1 MRSTASLATEA
12 GAAAIK
18 HAGLTPD
25 AIDLLI
31 VATATTEQP
40 IPHTGAFVGDGLGVR
55 CGSFDLNAGCAG
67 FVYELVVGASM
78 LTAGN
83 LDHVLVIGSETLS
96 RVTDPTDRGTC
107 VIFGD
112 GAAAMVLSSSADDGP
127 GLLAWDLGCDG
138 SAAGLLEVP
147 AGGSRRPASAETV
160 ANGEHY
166 LRMNGQEVF
175 RRAVRIVVESATQ
188 ALARG
193 GVGVDDV
200 TWFAPHQA
208 NVRIIEAAGN
218 RLGIPAERTLVN
230 IDRYGNTSAASI
242 PLVLAEA
249 ADDGRL
255 QAGDLVLLSGL
266 RRRPHLGQR
275 AVALGP
281 SVSDAGVTRAR
292 RVRHRRVAWHR
303 PCDRGCA
310 RRGRVSGRVLLLV
323 RRRGRQGDPGRGRGD
338 RRRGVRG
345 AGRRRRPRID
355 RPGVPRRSRRRSAR
369 SSCWSTTPASPATA
383 CSCA

>member
-1 MRSTASLATEA
+1 MRAAISGWGTALPEQRLTNADLEQLVDTSDQWIVERTGISERRIAAAGESTASLATEA

-67 FVYELVVGASM
+67 FVYELVVGSSM

-83 LDHVLVIGSETLS
+83 LDHVLVIGSDTLS

-112 GAAAMVLSSSADDGP
+112 GAAAMVLSSSPDDGP

-255 QAGDLVLLSGL
+255 QPGDLVLLSGF
-266 RRRPHLGQR
+266 
-275 AVALGP
+275 
-281 SVSDAGVTRAR
+281 
-292 RVRHRRVAWHR
+292 
-303 PCDRGCA
+303 
-310 RRGRVSGRVLLLV
+310 
-323 RRRGRQGDPGRGRGD
+323 
-338 RRRGVRG
+338 G
-345 AGRRRRPRID
+345 AGLTWGSALLRWGRP
-355 RPGVPRRSRRRSAR
+355 
-369 SSCWSTTPASPATA
+369 
-383 CSCA
+383 

>member
-1 MRSTASLATEA
+1 MRAAISGWGTALPDLRLTNADLEQLVDTSDQWIVERTGISERRIAAQGESTASLATEA

-18 HAGLTPD
+18 NAGVTPD
-25 AIDLLI
+25 AIGLLV
-31 VATATTEQP
+31 VATATTEQL
-40 IPHTGAFVGDGLGVR
+40 IPHTGAFVGDGLGLH

-83 LDHVLVIGSETLS
+83 LDHVLLIGAETLS

-107 VIFGD
+107 ILFGD
-112 GAAAMVLSSSADDGP
+112 GAAAVVLSASPDDGP

-138 SAAGLLEVP
+138 SAAGLLEIP
-147 AGGSRRPASAETV
+147 AGGSRRPVSAETV
-160 ANGEHY
+160 ANREHY

-175 RRAVRIVVESATQ
+175 RRAVRIVVESATN
-188 ALARG
+188 ALTNAD
-193 GVGVDDV
+193 VSVDDV

-255 QAGDLVLLSGL
+255 QPGDLVLLSGF
-266 RRRPHLGQR
+266 
-275 AVALGP
+275 
-281 SVSDAGVTRAR
+281 
-292 RVRHRRVAWHR
+292 
-303 PCDRGCA
+303 
-310 RRGRVSGRVLLLV
+310 
-323 RRRGRQGDPGRGRGD
+323 
-338 RRRGVRG
+338 G
-345 AGRRRRPRID
+345 AGLTW
-355 RPGVPRRSRRRSAR
+355 GSALLR
-369 SSCWSTTPASPATA
+369 WGTP
-383 CSCA
+383 